1 MAPTGWNRAVRW
13 LRHPLRVVLWWTV
26 LFSVA
31 SDAIDGLGSLA
42 LICAV
47 PLGVG
52 LGEVLGRTRVHLA
65 WLCLGALMAL
75 LVQSGILY
83 VLEETG
89 FLAAVSPQ
97 AAMMLANGVAWFGLP
112 LIGLMTLR
120 MGGVRHASWRITE
133 MAVVTVLAA
142 LPYADHRDGALGRPL
157 WLADSAWWLGTSVE
171 VMLVLIAGGF
181 GLWMFVIL
189 VLDARDRRL
198 PRLGWAALPLTL
210 LMGSVL
216 AGLILQPPEAEEQ
229 TDSLAEAEDGDGE
242 STGGEDTDGELAA
255 RSGEASDEGAEGGDA
270 AGPGGEERDEEA
282 EGGGS
287 EGGERDAEGDA
298 EGDGEAAEGGDEG
311 TEGGDDPS
319 DGGSSDGDESSD
331 GGSAGG
337 DDPSDGGSTGGED
350 PSDGGSGD
358 GDDPSDAGSSG
369 GDDPSDA
376 GSSGGDDPSDAGS
389 SGGDDPSDAGSSGGE
404 ESSDAGAAGGE
415 GDADAGANEGAED
428 AENGSPPPE
437 GSDGEGTGSEV
448 PPDPEDLQEPD
459 LDEPP
464 PPPPPAS
471 SEPPPPIPLAVVLIG
486 DDHEPP
492 GERWYLRSEVREAL
506 EGDHFVIDLEAEL
519 VPTPVPDEVRTDCPV
534 TPLHAEVTGS
544 VSLLASAEF
553 AFAPVE
559 PCRLAHRDNPQPGR
573 FNDSWAFTA
582 AMPTLGFSEILA
594 KRGKA
599 LLPPEPDAAE
609 DAEADAEPPPPRV
622 LPVRP
627 PEHFATLPPELQDVW
642 SEKAAELLVGI
653 DEDIANHPLGPALVT
668 REWVEKAWTVLEVPR
683 EDASLAELVL
693 GDSPTGTVMH
703 GAEAVAMVAR
713 ARGIPAR
720 VARGYAPPA
729 EARNGS
735 SLVVYH
741 HDAQAWA
748 EIWVA
753 EVGWVPVSA
762 SPQPPFSVVSAPPP
776 DLELARQLV
785 EEARGG
791 WDQPYEP
798 VRLSD
803 LFHLLPQLTLP
814 SRETMLRALTVL
826 LAGLLG
832 LIWARKAWA
841 MSRTRW
847 SAHYVRAAHHTALER
862 LTEVGIRRNI
872 GETSTSFARRMETEV
887 PSLAQLSA
895 WHVAAKMSRHAY
907 AEPPTRADVLNT
919 LHAFTRELQS
929 EVPFWRRALG
939 LLDPT
944 SSFRVR

>member
-1 MAPTGWNRAVRW
+1 
-13 LRHPLRVVLWWTV
+13 
-26 LFSVA
+26 
-31 SDAIDGLGSLA
+31 
-42 LICAV
+42 
-47 PLGVG
+47 
-52 LGEVLGRTRVHLA
+52 
-65 WLCLGALMAL
+65 
-75 LVQSGILY
+75 SG
-83 VLEETG
+83 
-89 FLAAVSPQ
+89 
-97 AAMMLANGVAWFGLP
+97 
-112 LIGLMTLR
+112 
-120 MGGVRHASWRITE
+120 
-133 MAVVTVLAA
+133 
-142 LPYADHRDGALGRPL
+142 
-157 WLADSAWWLGTSVE
+157 
-171 VMLVLIAGGF
+171 
-181 GLWMFVIL
+181 
-189 VLDARDRRL
+189 
-198 PRLGWAALPLTL
+198 
-210 LMGSVL
+210 
-216 AGLILQPPEAEEQ
+216 
-229 TDSLAEAEDGDGE
+229 
-242 STGGEDTDGELAA
+242 
-255 RSGEASDEGAEGGDA
+255 
-270 AGPGGEERDEEA
+270 DEEA

-287 EGGERDAEGDA
+287 EGG
-298 EGDGEAAEGGDEG
+298 
-311 TEGGDDPS
+311 
-319 DGGSSDGDESSD
+319 
-331 GGSAGG
+331 GSAGG
-337 DDPSDGGSTGGED
+337 EESSEGGS
-350 PSDGGSGD
+350 
-358 GDDPSDAGSSG
+358 A
-369 GDDPSDA
+369 
-376 GSSGGDDPSDAGS
+376 
-389 SGGDDPSDAGSSGGE
+389 GGE

-437 GSDGEGTGSEV
+437 GSDGEGTGSDV
-448 PPDPEDLQEPD
+448 PPNPEDMQEPD

-519 VPTPVPDEVRTDCPV
+519 VPTPVPDEVRTDCPI

-573 FNDSWAFTA
+573 FNDSWEFTA

-693 GDSPTGTVMH
+693 GDAPTGTVMH

-847 SAHYVRAAHHTALER
+847 SAHYIRAAHHTALER
-862 LTEVGIRRNI
+862 LTEVGVRRNI